1 MGIIGYK
8 DSIDS
13 YEIKF
18 VNNKDVVMR
27 IIHFSDFHLRKDHIE
42 RAEAIV
48 ERLLEALKRV
58 NKERKIDLIIF
69 SGDMID
75 KAGDKF
81 EEPKIA
87 TAICTF
93 DKMVIK
99 PLLNGL
105 SLPPNRFVFTM
116 GNHEVNRDRTSDE
129 VDKDLTNKLRK
140 HADVD
145 WYIHNDG
152 KKEARIEEYNSF
164 RNEYW
169 EVNKY
174 DAELY
179 GTPFQFGI
187 KITIDG
193 VKVGINCL
201 NTAWRCL
208 HSETDE
214 HKIVTGKSQITDCR
228 QFFADCNMTFAV
240 GHHHP
245 NMMNQFETKTLKAII
260 AQNYDAFFCGHTHD
274 SDGEYVERPQGSCFY
289 FTAPG
294 TLSVNESEETNYR
307 NGFMVIDYESN
318 LKYVETQCYYQNE
331 NTDFVKDMNYAE
343 GGVWHRK
350 IQGSSIIKP
359 IGMSLLRQKKE
370 GEFLRNEAI
379 DKIIGNLKD
388 PGLSTIQFVALTGL
402 GKTRILHEAFD
413 DGCEHSNYY
422 YCEYSDNIQGLLYD
436 VEQLFNDD
444 SQEDGLLILD
454 NCPNVVL
461 EKVVEKRDSYASK
474 FRIIGVNNE
483 YYDRNSLCVKDCI
496 QLILSQDDTRKTV
509 NQYIEQNIP
518 ENNGDRSIQEQIK
531 KISDGF
537 PGMAIELVTEYKKQQ
552 KVDIHLVD
560 HVVKKMLKFE
570 EGAEKEQEI
579 AMRSMALFQPCPY
592 RDEYKEAFKFIM
604 QNEDITPLYG
614 KGESERR
621 RIFNRTINLHEGSLI
636 ETTQS
641 WLNVRPF
648 PLAIWL
654 VEKWF
659 EDGVD
664 EDNIENLIS
673 GIEGLD
679 RPIYTVIKDGLYKRL
694 NYMQDSIPAQEMM
707 ARLTTGPKAP
717 FCNEKVVCS
726 DLGSRLFL
734 AMSSVNPGAVAEC
747 LQRVL
752 MPKSIE
758 WVKENIANNIRRNL
772 VWALEKLCFKKK
784 SYNYGSLVMALLA
797 VAENESWGNNA
808 TGLMKQLFHIMLPG
822 TQASLQERIKTLE
835 LLKSSG
841 KEYESLVLD
850 CIDTAFDSGNF
861 TRDGEGAQFGLKKE
875 TDYIPENNG
884 EIVGY
889 WEQCRDILIAWIDE
903 EPSITNRVAKIATDH
918 LLRWSFDGM
927 LARIFPLIEKVA
939 KTKGGAWEEMYVN
952 LNRISK
958 KRLSFYPKEF
968 LDKIDRFKET
978 IRPASFCQ
986 KLKDARNEIYD
997 MYHLKP
1003 AEQIK
1008 REQEIFRKLA
1018 KEFLDDKVFLS
1029 VEELKYIV
1037 EDQDYNDIWF
1047 TQALYEIIDD
1057 VQLELMLEK
1066 LIVVIGEC
1074 GGEKLLSSFISRLCF
1089 VFRERKPLRQF
1100 LQKLYDNGFKKLYVR
1115 FLANSETVDFISF
1128 DELKHKIDSGK
1139 LPIEANADYLT
1150 FVSISSTDHIREI
1163 IKRFY
1168 SDYPDKVDD
1177 LMCFISIHC
1186 QYNDVMNDENIRNVI
1201 KEIVLKCQL
1210 SKEKGRF
1217 NVEYAQFV
1225 IHILKEYNDNDFAI
1239 AINSKLIDTL
1249 NHGYYHKNFEGI
1261 YSELFDKYM
1270 DVIWDDF
1277 AEAFASDDKYGFI
1290 YQISDEIGSGFGF
1303 GVGKLFQKDDGR
1315 IKELCRKHPETVP
1328 SRIANMVPV
1337 FCKAPNSGFS
1347 DWVMWLFDNYGDKK
1361 EVLDGLHSNMNTYS
1375 WAGSVIPHL
1384 EEVKHCM
1391 QGIRE
1396 HQRPE
1401 VRLWA
1406 NNCIHDIDEQLTRE
1420 LNREEYMRLHYE

>member
-1 MGIIGYK
+1 
-8 DSIDS
+8 
-13 YEIKF
+13 
-18 VNNKDVVMR
+18 MR

-48 ERLLEALKRV
+48 ERLLEALKKV
-58 NKERKIDLIIF
+58 NQERQIDLIIF
-69 SGDMID
+69 SGDLID
-75 KAGDKF
+75 RAGDTF
-81 EEPKIA
+81 EEHKIS
-87 TAICTF
+87 TALHTY
-93 DKMVIK
+93 DKLVIK
-99 PLLNGL
+99 PILEGIG
-105 SLPPNRFVFTM
+105 LPPNRFVFTM
-116 GNHEVNRDRTSDE
+116 GNHEVNRDKTNDTEDDE
-129 VDKDLTNKLRK
+129 LTKKLRN
-140 HADVD
+140 HADID
-145 WYIHNDG
+145 WYIHNEW
-152 KKEARIEEYNSF
+152 KNEARIEEYNSF

-169 EVNKY
+169 NVNKC

-179 GTPFQFGI
+179 SSPFQFGI
-187 KITIDG
+187 KISIDG
-193 VKVGINCL
+193 IKVGINCL

-294 TLSVNESEETNYR
+294 TLSENESEGTNYR
-307 NGFMVIDYESN
+307 NGFMVIDYEST
-318 LKYVETQCYYQNE
+318 LKYVEAQCYYQNE
-331 NTDFVKDMNYAE
+331 NTDFEKDMNYAE

-413 DGCEHSNYY
+413 DGCNHPNYF

-436 VEQLFNDD
+436 VERLFNDE

-454 NCPNVVL
+454 NCPNGVL

-483 YYDRNSLCVKDCI
+483 YYDRNSLCAKDCI
-496 QLILSQDDTRKTV
+496 QLILSQDDTRGTV
-509 NQYIEQNIP
+509 NQYIKQNIP
-518 ENNGDRSIQEQIK
+518 ENNGDRSVQEQIM

-552 KVDIHLVD
+552 NVNIHVVD

-570 EGAEKEQEI
+570 EGSEKEQEI

-592 RDEYKEAFKFIM
+592 RDEYKEAFKFIRD
-604 QNEDITPLYG
+604 NDDITPLYG
-614 KGESERR
+614 KESGERR
-621 RIFNRTINLHEGSLI
+621 RIFNKTISIYEGSLI

-659 EDGVD
+659 ENGVD
-664 EDNIENLIS
+664 EENIENLIS
-673 GIEGLD
+673 SIEALD
-679 RPIYTVIKDGLYKRL
+679 RPVYTVIKDGLYKRL
-694 NYMQDSIPAQEMM
+694 NYMQDSVPAQDMM
-707 ARLTTGPKAP
+707 ARLTTGSDAP
-717 FCNEKVVCS
+717 FCSEKVVCS

-747 LQRVL
+747 LHKVL

-758 WVKENIANNIRRNL
+758 WVKENIASDIRRNL
-772 VWALEKLCFKKK
+772 VWALQKLCFKKE
-784 SYNYGSLVMALLA
+784 SYHKASLVTALLA

-808 TGLMKQLFHIMLPG
+808 IGLMKQLFHIMLPG

-841 KEYESLVLD
+841 KAYEGLVLD
-850 CIDTAFDSGNF
+850 CIDRAFDSGSF
-861 TRDGEGAQFGLKKE
+861 VRDGEGAQFGIKKE
-875 TDYIPENNG
+875 TDYMPENNK
-884 EIVGY
+884 EIVEY

-903 EPSITNRVAKIATDH
+903 DPSITTRVAKIATDH
-918 LLRWSFDGM
+918 LIRWAFDGM
-927 LARIFPLIEKVA
+927 LERIFPLIEKVA
-939 KTKGGAWEEMYVN
+939 EVKGGAWEEMYVN
-952 LNRISK
+952 LNRVSK
-958 KRLSFYPKEF
+958 KRLGFYPEDF
-968 LDKIDRFKET
+968 QDKMDRFKET
-978 IRPASFCQ
+978 IRPVSFCQ
-986 KLKDARNEIYD
+986 KLKDARYEIYE
-997 MYHLKP
+997 MYHLET

-1008 REQEIFRKLA
+1008 REQEIFSKLA
-1018 KEFLDDKVFLS
+1018 KEFLDDKVYLS
-1029 VEELKYIV
+1029 VEELKHIV
-1037 EDQDYNDIWF
+1037 EDKDYNDIWF
-1047 TQALYEIIDD
+1047 TQALLEIIDD
-1057 VQLELMLEK
+1057 GQLEQMLDK

-1074 GGEKLLSSFISRLCF
+1074 GGEELLSSFMSRLCF

-1100 LQKLYDNGFKKLYVR
+1100 LHKLFDNGFKRLYVR
-1115 FLANSETVDFISF
+1115 FLANSETMDFKSL
-1128 DELKHKIDSGK
+1128 DELKQKIVRRE
-1139 LPIEANADYLT
+1139 LPTEASTDYLT
-1150 FVSISSTDHIREI
+1150 FVSISSSEHIREI

-1168 SDYPDKVDD
+1168 SAYPDKVDA
-1177 LMCFISIHC
+1177 LMWFISIHC
-1186 QYNDVMNDENIRNVI
+1186 QYNDVLNDEETRIVV
-1201 KEIVLKCQL
+1201 KEIVLKCHL
-1210 SKEKGRF
+1210 SNDRGRF

-1225 IHILKEYNDNDFAI
+1225 THLLKDYNDNDFAV
-1239 AINSKLIDTL
+1239 AINRKLIDTL
-1249 NHGYYHKNFEGI
+1249 NQGYFHKNFEGL
-1261 YSELFDKYM
+1261 YGELFDKYR

-1277 AEAFASDDKYGFI
+1277 AEAFASNDKYGFI
-1290 YQISDEIGSGFGF
+1290 FQINDEIGSGFGF
-1303 GVGKLFQKDDGR
+1303 GEGKLFQADDGR

-1328 SRIANMVPV
+1328 CRIANMVPV
-1337 FCKAPNSGFS
+1337 FKKDGGFS
-1347 DWVMWLFDNYGDKK
+1347 DWVIWLLDNYGDKK
-1361 EVLDGLHSNMNTYS
+1361 DVLDGLHSNMNTYS
-1375 WAGSVIPHL
+1375 WSGSVVPHL
-1384 EEVKHCM
+1384 EELKLCM
-1391 QGIRE
+1391 QGIKE
-1396 HQRPE
+1396 HHRPE
-1401 VRLWA
+1401 VRQWA
-1406 NNCIHDIDEQLTRE
+1406 ENCIRDLDEQLKRE
-1420 LNREEYMRLHYE
+1420 MNREEYMRLHYE

>member
-1 MGIIGYK
+1 MTGFISMPKGLVLAFFTFFK
-8 DSIDS
+8 
-13 YEIKF
+13 
-18 VNNKDVVMR
+18 NNTMR
-27 IIHFSDFHLRKDHIE
+27 IIHFSDFHLRKDYID
-42 RAEAIV
+42 RAETIV
-48 ERLLEALKRV
+48 ERLLEALKKV
-58 NKERKIDLIIF
+58 NKEQKIDMIIF
-69 SGDMID
+69 SGDLID
-75 KAGDKF
+75 KAGKKF

-87 TAICTF
+87 SALHTF
-93 DKMVIK
+93 EELVIK
-99 PLLNGL
+99 HLLEGL

-116 GNHEVNRDRTSDE
+116 GNHEVNRDRTSDTE
-129 VDKDLTNKLRK
+129 DGNLTDKLRK

-164 RNEYW
+164 RNDYW
-169 EVNKY
+169 DVNKC

-179 GTPFQFGI
+179 KSPFQLGI

-193 VKVGINCL
+193 VKVGFNCL

-318 LKYVETQCYYQNE
+318 LKYVKTQCYYQNE

-343 GGVWHRK
+343 EGVWHRK

-496 QLILSQDDTRKTV
+496 QLILSQDDTRKTA

-518 ENNGDRSIQEQIK
+518 ENNGDRSIQDQIK

-537 PGMAIELVTEYKKQQ
+537 PGMAIELVSEYKKQQ
-552 KVDIHLVD
+552 NVDIHVVD

-592 RDEYKEAFKFIM
+592 RDEYKEAFKFIRD
-604 QNEDITPLYG
+604 NDDITPLYG
-614 KGESERR
+614 KESSERR

-659 EDGVD
+659 EYGVD

-673 GIEGLD
+673 SIEELD
-679 RPIYTVIKDGLYKRL
+679 RQVYTVIKDGLYKRL
-694 NYMQDSIPAQEMM
+694 NYMQDSVPAQEMM
-707 ARLTTGPKAP
+707 ARLTTGSKAP

-747 LQRVL
+747 LHRVL

-758 WVKENIANNIRRNL
+758 WVRENIANEIRRNL
-772 VWALEKLCFKKK
+772 VWALQKLCFKKE
-784 SYNYGSLVMALLA
+784 SYHNGSLVTALLA

-822 TQASLQERIKTLE
+822 TQASLQDRIKTLE

-841 KEYESLVLD
+841 KEYEGLVLD
-850 CIDTAFDSGNF
+850 CIDRAFDSGSF
-861 TRDGEGAQFGLKKE
+861 VRDGEGAQFGIKKE
-875 TDYIPENNG
+875 TDYMPKDNR
-884 EIVGY
+884 EIVEY

-903 EPSITNRVAKIATDH
+903 DPSITNRVAKIAADH
-918 LLRWSFDGM
+918 LIRWSFDGI
-927 LARIFPLIEKVA
+927 LERIFPLIEKVA
-939 KTKGGAWEEMYVN
+939 ETKGDAWEEMYVN
-952 LNRISK
+952 LNRVSK
-958 KRLSFYPKEF
+958 KRLSFYPNEF
-968 LDKIDRFKET
+968 QDKIEKFKEI
-978 IRPASFCQ
+978 IRPVSFCQ
-986 KLKDARNEIYD
+986 KLKDARYEIYD
-997 MYHLKP
+997 MYQLEP

-1018 KEFLDDKVFLS
+1018 KEFLDDKVYLS
-1029 VEELKYIV
+1029 VEELKHIV
-1037 EDQDYNDIWF
+1037 KDQDYNDIWF
-1047 TQALYEIIDD
+1047 THAILEIIDD
-1057 VQLELMLEK
+1057 EQLEQMLEK
-1066 LIVVIGEC
+1066 LIVAIVEC

-1089 VFRERKPLRQF
+1089 VFRERKPLRKF

-1115 FLANSETVDFISF
+1115 LLANSETLGFMSL
-1128 DELKHKIDSGK
+1128 DELKHKIASGE

-1168 SDYPDKVDD
+1168 SVYPDKVDD
-1177 LMCFISIHC
+1177 LMWFISIHC

-1210 SKEKGRF
+1210 SKENGRF

-1239 AINSKLIDTL
+1239 ALNSKLIEAL
-1249 NHGYYHKNFEGI
+1249 NQGYFHKNFEGI
-1261 YSELFDKYM
+1261 YSALFDKYR
-1270 DVIWDDF
+1270 DVIWNDF
-1277 AEAFASDDKYGFI
+1277 AEAFASEDKYGFI

-1303 GVGKLFQKDDGR
+1303 GEGKLFQKDDGS
-1315 IKELCRKHPETVP
+1315 IKKLCKKHPETVP
-1328 SRIANMVPV
+1328 CRIAHMVPV
-1337 FCKAPNSGFS
+1337 FSKAPNIGFS
-1347 DWVMWLFDNYGDKK
+1347 DWVMWLLDNYGDKK
-1361 EVLDGLHSNMNTYS
+1361 DVLDELYSNMNTYS
-1375 WAGSVIPHL
+1375 WSGSVIPHL
-1384 EEVKHCM
+1384 EELKQCM

-1396 HQRPE
+1396 HHRTE
-1401 VRLWA
+1401 VRQWA
-1406 NNCIHDIDEQLTRE
+1406 ENCICELDEHLRRE
-1420 LNREEYMRLHYE
+1420 LNREEYMRLHFE